1 MLESAVLGCCRSGR
15 MLRSTFISG
24 IDFYKGPEMVHA
36 HANAIDLF
44 LVFLNKILQM
54 LDNTEL
60 MESSTKSYKTFVTSH
75 SVIESASPQTA
86 TVLCRLFSRA
96 DHFISWYCKK
106 IWVKLKNHQ
115 CNVLLN
121 TEMRNVIS
129 LHSASLSIRNCKLPV
144 VR

>member
-1 MLESAVLGCCRSGR
+1 MLESAVLGCYRSGR

-54 LDNTEL
+54 LDYTEL
-60 MESSTKSYKTFVTSH
+60 MESSTKSYKTFVTTH
-75 SVIESASPQTA
+75 SVTESVSPHTT
-86 TVLCRLFSRA
+86 TVLSSVFKSRSL
-96 DHFISWYCKK
+96 HKLVLQK
-106 IWVKLKNHQ
+106 IWVKLKDHQ

-121 TEMRNVIS
+121 TEMRECHFTP
-129 LHSASLSIRNCKLPV
+129 LHFALHQKL
-144 VR
+144 